1 MGRNNSL
8 VVLKLQTVL
17 VVYIIQSR
25 LFKMQIFL
33 RIVVGAFLS
42 FNAAINALDRFL
54 ATRLC

>member
-33 RIVVGAFLS
+33 HIVVGAFLS
-42 FNAAINALDRFL
+42 FNAAIKALDRFL